1 MNPPLKPCYKCGAPA
16 LLDMSVNGSG
26 EEYWQIT
33 CSSDGCPC
41 KPIKYRPENSRSRA
55 WAVQTWNKRAVAAGE
70 GE

>member
-1 MNPPLKPCYKCGAPA
+1 MNPPLKPCHRCGAPA
-16 LLDMSVNGSG
+16 LVESCNTDEAWRIV
-26 EEYWQIT
+26 
-33 CSSDGCPC
+33 CSRDGCSC